1 MLDRRR
7 IEDAFFQFAVLEVV
21 QWYPGE
27 FDTSKLQLHHNAT
40 STIYNVTAIYH
51 GLFMKKWA
59 GTVV

>member
-21 QWYPGE
+21 QWYSGE
-27 FDTSKLQLHHNAT
+27 FDTSKLQLHYNAT

-51 GLFMKKWA
+51 GL
-59 GTVV
+59 